1 MLCSPRFPLWIQDCF
16 LNESFQSKSFCD
28 KRSEVSMTLILRLLS
43 NNLAESELPDLKSL
57 SHRFE
62 CVVHFFLI
70 YLFCIQQCS
79 RELYGYVHLNRISY
93 R

>member
-62 CVVHFFLI
+62 CVVHFFFN
-70 YLFCIQQCS
+70 LFI
-79 RELYGYVHLNRISY
+79 LYSAVLSGALWLCPLESY
-93 R
+93 FL